1 MQKPP
6 PGLGT
11 AGKKLWREIT
21 APLAEME
28 LELTP
33 RERNWLHSAC
43 TLRDRVVQL
52 ETIMDEQD
60 PITVGYKGQPVVNG
74 LLNEIR
80 QTHTLIAQLLARLDL
95 STDGEDGATGIPVSS
110 PALRSVKARDAAM
123 KRWRKHS

>member
-52 ETIMDEQD
+52 EAIMDEQD

-95 STDGEDGATGIPVSS
+95 STDEEDGAAGISVSS

-123 KRWRKHS
+123 KRWRKHG

>member
-43 TLRDRVVQL
+43 TLRDRAVQL
-52 ETIMDEQD
+52 EAIMDEQD
-60 PITVGYKGQPVVNG
+60 PITVG
-74 LLNEIR
+74 
-80 QTHTLIAQLLARLDL
+80 
-95 STDGEDGATGIPVSS
+95 
-110 PALRSVKARDAAM
+110 
-123 KRWRKHS
+123 